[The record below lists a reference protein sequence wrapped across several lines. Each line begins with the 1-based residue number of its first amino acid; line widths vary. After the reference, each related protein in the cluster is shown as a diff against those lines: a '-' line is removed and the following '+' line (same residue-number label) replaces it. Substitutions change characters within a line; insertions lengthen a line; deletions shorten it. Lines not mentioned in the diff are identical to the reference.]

1 MNREELKAA
10 VKATYDKGYHEGFN
24 DACDTFLPA
33 LQAAI
38 IGIVN
43 DMKESAKGLE
53 VETFDELELARKK
66 ENKNV

>member
-10 VKATYDKGYHEGFN
+10 VKKAYGKGYHEGFN

-43 DMKESAKGLE
+43 DMKEGE
-53 VETFDELELARKK
+53 
-66 ENKNV
+66 

>member
-10 VKATYDKGYHEGFN
+10 VKKAYGKGYHEGFN

-43 DMKESAKGLE
+43 DMKEPAKE
-53 VETFDELELARKK
+53 IETFDELE
-66 ENKNV
+66 EEE